1 MKKLILLIFIP
12 LVSFGQITAKEY
24 YLNGNEK
31 IKNGDYEGAINDFS
45 SYLKIMN
52 DEDKEGD
59 YTWDLL
65 TAVYGKEDVASA
77 YYNRGL
83 AKDNLSLFEGAIA
96 DYTLAIKL
104 NNSYTNAYINRAV
117 VNHKIENF
125 NAAIN
130 DFTKAIKINPN
141 IPQPYWGRSLSKYY
155 LSDFKGACEDAR
167 KSEILGLPFPEM
179 IEDACK

>member
-1 MKKLILLIFIP
+1 MKKLILLLLIP

-52 DEDKEGD
+52 DKDKEGD

-65 TAVYGKEDVASA
+65 TAVYGKEGVASA